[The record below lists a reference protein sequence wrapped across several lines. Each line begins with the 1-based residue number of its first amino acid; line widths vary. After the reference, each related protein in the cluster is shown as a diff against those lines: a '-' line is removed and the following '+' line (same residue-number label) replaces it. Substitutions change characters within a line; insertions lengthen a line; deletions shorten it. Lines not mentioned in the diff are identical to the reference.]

1 MKTRV
6 RDRGFVSFNFE
17 NTIRKQR
24 SIHRVL
30 QKRRCVQPIFQLL
43 QYENANFSNRFQRKE
58 INTAEFPNTGTE
70 GQKHGVGTF
79 LQLFLRYVFYIRTL
93 KITQWDSTSFQTF
106 GKQCHTLFKINPCK
120 NKA

>member
-79 LQLFLRYVFYIRTL
+79 FATLSKIRFL
-93 KITQWDSTSFQTF
+93 
-106 GKQCHTLFKINPCK
+106 HTYSQNNTMGFHFVSDIW
-120 NKA
+120 KAVSYFI